1 MFFVKVA
8 FWALLILILLPSNT
22 QEKID
27 FYNTAQRSV
36 SEVSNFCV
44 NNAELCEK
52 TTEFFTDIYQK
63 LLTATEMIEE
73 TLQDTGIGGD
83 VSSLQS
89 EAPYAI
95 GYPEDFE
102 QPRPQRQGKGDYL
115 SRSHMSSTSSLSS
128 QNTLT
133 RQDLAPSWHGPE
145 YYASEDRYYR

>member
-22 QEKID
+22 QEKND

-44 NNAELCEK
+44 KNAELCEK
-52 TTEFFTDIYQK
+52 TTEFFTELYQK
-63 LLTATEMIEE
+63 ILTATEMIEE

-89 EAPYAI
+89 EAPYAFSDQQD
-95 GYPEDFE
+95 YEE
-102 QPRPQRQGKGDYL
+102 PRPQRQGKGDYL
-115 SRSHMSSTSSLSS
+115 SRDNTSSTSSMS

-133 RQDLAPSWHGPE
+133 RQDLTPSWHGPD
-145 YYASEDRYYR
+145 YYASQDRYYR

>member
-36 SEVSNFCV
+36 SEVSNFCD
-44 NNAELCEK
+44 NNAELCEN
-52 TTEFFTDIYQK
+52 TTKFFTELYQK

-73 TLQDTGIGGD
+73 TLQDTGLGGD
-83 VSSLQS
+83 VSSMQS
-89 EAPYAI
+89 EAPFAI
-95 GYPEDFE
+95 SYPQDYE
-102 QPRPQRQGKGDYL
+102 QPHPQRQGKGDNL
-115 SRSHMSSTSSLSS
+115 NRARMSSTSSLS

-133 RQDLAPSWHGPE
+133 RQDLTPSWHGPD
-145 YYASEDRYYR
+145 YYAPQDRYYR

>member
-36 SEVSNFCV
+36 SEVSDFCV

-83 VSSLQS
+83 VSSLQR
-89 EAPYAI
+89 EAPFADS
-95 GYPEDFE
+95 YPQDFE
-102 QPRPQRQGKGDYL
+102 QPQPQRQGKGDNL
-115 SRSHMSSTSSLSS
+115 SRALMSSTSSLS

-133 RQDLAPSWHGPE
+133 RQDLTPSWHGPE
-145 YYASEDRYYR
+145 YYASQDRYYR

>member
-36 SEVSNFCV
+36 SEVSDFCV

-52 TTEFFTDIYQK
+52 TTEFFSDVYQK

-89 EAPYAI
+89 EAPF
-95 GYPEDFE
+95 GDSYPQDYE
-102 QPRPQRQGKGDYL
+102 QPRPQRQGKGDSL
-115 SRSHMSSTSSLSS
+115 SRSHTSSMSGMS

-133 RQDLAPSWHGPE
+133 RRDLMPSWHGPE
-145 YYASEDRYYR
+145 YYASHDRYYR